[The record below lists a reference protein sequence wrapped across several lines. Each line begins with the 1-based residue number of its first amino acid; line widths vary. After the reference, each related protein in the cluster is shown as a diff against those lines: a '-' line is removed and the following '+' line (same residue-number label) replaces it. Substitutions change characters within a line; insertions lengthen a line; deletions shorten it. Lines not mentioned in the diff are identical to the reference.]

1 MIMRLTCTYTCVH
14 CSLVPGGRSG
24 RRSPQGPNSHPR
36 QRCRSRCWTS
46 VAEGRWPYACHAR
59 HAPPSHAHHRPPT
72 ALPPRPQ
79 PPRPAAAPQHRF
91 AADAT
96 LSTTALLQP
105 SSARR
110 LNLLPPRATP
120 PLASLPAPGGRCL
133 SQESMAGKDRR
144 RRSREEEAALTSS
157 PCWRVSCRAGSPR
170 CSCLPRPGR
179 APPSLPCELEGVVC
193 NGSAASEGPGL

>member
-1 MIMRLTCTYTCVH
+1 MHIHICTLLTTH
-14 CSLVPGGRSG
+14 VPGGRSG
-24 RRSPQGPNSHPR
+24 RRSPRHLPQGPNSHPR

-59 HAPPSHAHHRPPT
+59 HAPPSHAHHRPPP

-110 LNLLPPRATP
+110 LTLLPPRATP
-120 PLASLPAPGGRCL
+120 PLASLPAPGGRWPL
-133 SQESMAGKDRR
+133 SGEHGRKGQQAAEESGGGGGAHIISLLAGVLP
-144 RRSREEEAALTSS
+144 SRLAALF
-157 PCWRVSCRAGSPR
+157 
-170 CSCLPRPGR
+170 LPP
-179 APPSLPCELEGVVC
+179 
-193 NGSAASEGPGL
+193 AAR